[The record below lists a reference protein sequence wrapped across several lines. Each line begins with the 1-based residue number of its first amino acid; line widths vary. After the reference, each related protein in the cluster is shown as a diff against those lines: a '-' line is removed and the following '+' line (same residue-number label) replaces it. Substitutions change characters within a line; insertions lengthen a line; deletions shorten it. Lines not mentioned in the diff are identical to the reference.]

1 MWTIFRAEVA
11 HFKTQ
16 HVAYRKTGLEWEIL
30 GDLGLRLHHKEEA
43 KEAYQRCLDSHRYSQ
58 KPWVKLM
65 EMYADEGD
73 IQRSIQTAIRV
84 AAYQY
89 AEYTEMTVCMAELVF
104 SSDTEGACLQFPTQI
119 ARSFFKLGQ
128 IHGHAKISFTLLSM
142 GLPDPILK
150 IMDSYLQYGK
160 VFKIEG
166 YDF

>member
-43 KEAYQRCLDSHRYSQ
+43 KEAYQRCLDSPRYSQ

-89 AEYTEMTVCMAELVF
+89 AEYTEMTVCMVELDLLF
-104 SSDTEGACLQFPTQI
+104 DTKGTCPQFPTQI

-142 GLPDPILK
+142 GLPEPILK

>member
-1 MWTIFRAEVA
+1 
-11 HFKTQ
+11 
-16 HVAYRKTGLEWEIL
+16 
-30 GDLGLRLHHKEEA
+30 
-43 KEAYQRCLDSHRYSQ
+43 
-58 KPWVKLM
+58 M

-73 IQRSIQTAIRV
+73 IQRCVQAAIRC

-89 AEYTEMTVCMAELVF
+89 ADYAEMTVSGSL
-104 SSDTEGACLQFPTQI
+104 SLQYDTDLECGDMYQFPTLI
-119 ARSFFKLGQ
+119 ARCFFKLGQ

-160 VFKIEG
+160 AFKVEG